1 MGAKSRILIIDDD
14 VKTSEKL
21 IEMLSDYPDIR
32 VVGHA
37 STYSEGEK
45 MVKELKPDVLFLDIE
60 LPDGDGRDMIGAI
73 ESANPCTYII
83 IFTGYYKEYSKEAFM
98 GHEAD
103 YLLKP
108 VETLELDKA
117 VQRYRRS
124 LAGKHTQIVK
134 TNTEPSLVEVFTAT
148 TYTNEMR
155 IMRTAEIGY
164 FRYSRLRRVWE
175 VALSDHTFVQLKRGT
190 SASDILAYSPHFVQ
204 THQSYI
210 VNMNYLTLIGTT
222 RCTLYPPFNEDEVLV
237 GRRYS
242 NELKNRFTL
251 I

>member
-1 MGAKSRILIIDDD
+1 MGVKSRTLIIDDD

-32 VVGHA
+32 VVGNA
-37 STYSEGEK
+37 TTYSEGEK
-45 MVKELKPDVLFLDIE
+45 MVKELKPDLLFLDIE
-60 LPDGDGRDMIGAI
+60 LPDGDGRNMISMI
-73 ESANPCTYII
+73 EAENLNTYTI
-83 IFTGYYKEYSKEAFM
+83 IFTGYYKEYSKDAFM
-98 GHEAD
+98 GNEAD

-108 VETLELDKA
+108 IEVLELDKA

-124 LAGKHTQIVK
+124 LAGKHSQIIK
-134 TNTEPSLVEVFTAT
+134 TNTEPPLGEVFTAT

-155 IMRTAEIGY
+155 IMRAAEIGY

-210 VNMNYLTLIGTT
+210 VNMNYLTLIGNT

-237 GRRYS
+237 GRRYC
-242 NELKNRFTL
+242 NDLKNRFTL